1 MPWSREP
8 ASHRPN
14 RTGSLPRSPR
24 PLPAFC
30 TFSTQRPLNACGHP
44 CACAPGRAEAGGG
57 RGPGLHPVPTG
68 RSWGAL
74 PLPGSRRVA
83 ASPRTPVRTPA
94 HGVPAGIRG
103 EVPVPQLG
111 PGPTFIVSQPHT
123 RRGPSS
129 ASTEVPAPHL
139 GVTAHGGGGPGAAPA
154 PLPPDGARNGGA
166 RPLGRGGRRAA
177 APAPEVLVFP
187 EVALP
192 GSRSLSAAILGPT
205 PRTVSPVAAIRR
217 HPLPRGPGAAAGAA
231 CRSRAA
237 AGPGGRATEAT
248 RPRPPLG
255 PWSRRA
261 GPGGPAGTAPRTA
274 KGPLA
279 PGWGVGGQ
287 ERRPRS
293 RSRPPGEASA
303 AAGRGGS
310 PVGGPGVGPCRAVP
324 GARWAWGVRY
334 RPGG

>member
-139 GVTAHGGGGPGAAPA
+139 GVTAHGGGVPAPPRPLCRRTGPGTAER
-154 PLPPDGARNGGA
+154 GRWGGA
-166 RPLGRGGRRAA
+166 GGGPL
-177 APAPEVLVFP
+177 
-187 EVALP
+187 
-192 GSRSLSAAILGPT
+192 
-205 PRTVSPVAAIRR
+205 
-217 HPLPRGPGAAAGAA
+217 PLPRK
-231 CRSRAA
+231 CSSSRKSRFQDL
-237 AGPGGRATEAT
+237 GLF
-248 RPRPPLG
+248 PP
-255 PWSRRA
+255 PS
-261 GPGGPAGTAPRTA
+261 
-274 KGPLA
+274 
-279 PGWGVGGQ
+279 
-287 ERRPRS
+287 
-293 RSRPPGEASA
+293 
-303 AAGRGGS
+303 
-310 PVGGPGVGPCRAVP
+310 
-324 GARWAWGVRY
+324 WALQ
-334 RPGG
+334 